1 MGLRAVWRLP
11 GWGWLRSP
19 RSGARMSETAR
30 GRRRLYG
37 FRLRVAASLVGLA
50 TLYLIYAVGAYFT
63 LGPDTQ
69 FAYRIVMIF
78 GMATFPLPLL
88 VAPAVYLAALDHF
101 DLYAA
106 ISRRT
111 RRRHWGFLAVIA
123 LGTYLVCAA
132 GPAVFDRALEAVAV
146 THVDHPREGTVAEG
160 HARIAAPVAVGL
172 FVLVAA
178 VYGAVV
184 GHATMG
190 LDRVGRFGLRWVAG
204 VVAIATFY
212 ATLVGVDE
220 LITMHGVLSPL
231 WLAVAPPGVPLLF
244 TLVLARN
251 DCSRIVDSVNWRLG
265 FWKPTMDATALDEL
279 VTAAIAAEDASYADG
294 DTSKQG
300 AQPEWAALVS
310 GLRRVSTDR
319 IAIHQEHGQEIV
331 SEMAAGAFVPAI
343 PPSIAG
349 DRTAMRWA
357 PAAAAFVGAWVCL
370 SMGLLLLGGAAIG
383 TPSFVSAVVAG
394 LTGAGATVFLS
405 RTDLMPTPATMG
417 TG

>member
-1 MGLRAVWRLP
+1 M
-11 GWGWLRSP
+11 
-19 RSGARMSETAR
+19 
-30 GRRRLYG
+30 
-37 FRLRVAASLVGLA
+37 A

-63 LGPDTQ
+63 LGPDTP

-111 RRRHWGFLAVIA
+111 RKSHWGILAVVA
-123 LGTYLVCAA
+123 LGTYVVCAA
-132 GPAVFDRALEAVAV
+132 GPAVFDRALEAVAE
-146 THVDHPREGTVAEG
+146 TRLDQPREGIVVDG
-160 HARIAAPVAVGL
+160 HARITAPVAVGL
-172 FVLVAA
+172 FVFVAA
-178 VYGAVV
+178 VFGAVV

-190 LDRVGRFGLRWVAG
+190 LDRVGRFCLRWVAG

-220 LITMHGVLSPL
+220 LITMHGELSPL

-251 DCSRIVDSVNWRLG
+251 DLSRIVDSVNWRLR

-279 VTAAIAAEDASYADG
+279 VTTTIAAEEASSAD
-294 DTSKQG
+294 DETSMQG
-300 AQPEWAALVS
+300 ARPELAALVS
-310 GLRRVSTDR
+310 GLRQGSTDR
-319 IAIHQEHGQEIV
+319 IAIHQEHGRRIV
-331 SEMAAGAFVPAI
+331 SEIAAGAFVPAT
-343 PPSIAG
+343 PSTVG
-349 DRTAMRWA
+349 DQTAMRWV
-357 PAAAAFVGAWVCL
+357 PVAAAFVGAWVCL
-370 SMGLLLLGGAAIG
+370 SVGLLLLGGAAIG
-383 TPSFVSAVVAG
+383 TPSVVSAVVAG
-394 LTGAGATVFLS
+394 LVGAGASVFLS
-405 RTDLMPTPATMG
+405 RRDLMPTPATMA